1 MHYRPTFDE
10 FVALAG
16 DASVVPV
23 YRQLV
28 GDTLTPVSA
37 FCKIQE
43 GEWAFLFESVV
54 GGERLGRYS
63 FLGSGPFLRFQAWDR
78 RVRIETV
85 GESGRSTV
93 AEQDHADP
101 LRLLQERIAGY
112 RAPHLPGLPRFC
124 GGAVG
129 YAGYDSVRY
138 VERLPHPPHDDR
150 QLPDLCFAFYDRMVI
165 FDHLNKTI
173 AAVAHAHVPEK
184 GRAGE
189 WEQEL
194 RKSYQSTCARV
205 DRLVERL
212 QQGVADL
219 QLTDIAPVGE
229 VQRPYKS
236 NFEPADFEAA
246 VVKCKEYI
254 KAGDIFQVVLSQRLQ
269 TETRARPFDIYRT
282 LRVVNP
288 SPFLF
293 YVKAGPL
300 CLVGSSPEIMVRV
313 EGDRVTIRPLAG
325 TRRRGKTEEEDEQL
339 AAELMADPKE
349 RAEHIMLVD
358 LGRNDIGRV
367 ARYGTVQL
375 SDVMTVE
382 RYSHV
387 MHLCSTVTGRLQP
400 GKTAFDALRACLPA
414 GTLSGAP
421 KVRAMEIIDELEP
434 HRRGPYG
441 GAVGYVDFSG
451 NMDTCIALRTMVL
464 KGQTVYLQ
472 AGAGIVYDS
481 VPATEREE
489 TLNKAL
495 GLLRALEM
503 AETQL

>member
-1 MHYRPTFDE
+1 MRYFPSFDE
-10 FVALAG
+10 FAELAQHAG
-16 DASVVPV
+16 LVPV

-43 GEWAFLFESVV
+43 GDWAFLFESVV
-54 GGERLGRYS
+54 GGERVGRYS
-63 FLGSGPFLRFQAWDR
+63 FLGAGPFLRFQAYGG
-78 RVRIETV
+78 RVEIHET
-85 GESGRSTV
+85 GPLLSKF
-93 AEQDHADP
+93 EQADP
-101 LRLLQERIAGY
+101 LRLLEEKLSAY
-112 RAPHLPGLPRFC
+112 RAPHVPGLPRFC

-129 YAGYDSVRY
+129 YAGYDAVRY
-138 VERLPHPPHDDR
+138 VERLPHPPPDDR
-150 QLPDLCFAFYDRMVI
+150 GLPDLCFAFYDRMVI
-165 FDHLNKTI
+165 FDHINKTI
-173 AAVAHAHVPEK
+173 AAVAHAHVPGVRGQES
-184 GRAGE
+184 GVSREELQRSYRAA
-189 WEQEL
+189 
-194 RKSYQSTCARV
+194 CDRV

-219 QLTDIAPVGE
+219 QLTDIAPIGDVS
-229 VQRPYKS
+229 RPYRS
-236 NFEPADFEAA
+236 NFEPQAFEEA
-246 VVKCKEYI
+246 VRKCKEYI

-269 TETRARPFDIYRT
+269 TETTARPFDIYRT

-293 YVKAGPL
+293 YLKAGPL

-313 EGDRVTIRPLAG
+313 EGDRITIRPLAG
-325 TRRRGKTEEEDEQL
+325 TRPRGKTEEEDERL
-339 AAELMADPKE
+339 AAELIADPKE

-358 LGRNDIGRV
+358 LGRNDVGRV
-367 ARYGTVQL
+367 AQYGTVQL
-375 SDVMTVE
+375 SDVLTVE

-434 HRRGPYG
+434 CRRGPYG

-451 NMDTCIALRTMVL
+451 NMDTCIALRTLVL
-464 KGQTVYLQ
+464 KGQTAYLQ
-472 AGAGIVYDS
+472 AGAGIVADS
-481 VPATEREE
+481 VPEREREE
-489 TLNKAL
+489 TLNKAR